1 MKRTNTI
8 LYLVVPCYNEEEVL
22 HKSAAVLLDK
32 LDRLIQAGTISDK
45 SKILFI
51 NDGSKDSTWQIIYEL
66 TRQNSKYAGLSFSRN
81 YGHQSAIL
89 AGMMAARSKADAV
102 VTIDADLQQDIE
114 ALDQFLECYQNGC
127 EIVYGVR
134 NDRASETSPPPS
146 TTPVCGS
153 TPSAESTLS

>member
-1 MKRTNTI
+1 MKRANTI

-102 VTIDADLQQDIE
+102 VTIDDCILFHISSYFCCTGS
-114 ALDQFLECYQNGC
+114 LS
-127 EIVYGVR
+127 I
-134 NDRASETSPPPS
+134 ASISS
-146 TTPVCGS
+146 F
-153 TPSAESTLS
+153 SA

>member
-1 MKRTNTI
+1 MYKRQ
-8 LYLVVPCYNEEEVL
+8 
-22 HKSAAVLLDK
+22 LLDK

-89 AGMMAARSKADAV
+89 AGMMAARLSLIHIFHVYSGFIKS
-102 VTIDADLQQDIE
+102 
-114 ALDQFLECYQNGC
+114 DQ
-127 EIVYGVR
+127 
-134 NDRASETSPPPS
+134 
-146 TTPVCGS
+146 
-153 TPSAESTLS
+153 